1 LLTGVHR
8 FAPHKAPAL
17 RLDQLKQAGELRIP
31 FTTGVLLGVGEGRD
45 DHRHSFQAIA
55 ALARQYNHIQEVIL
69 QPYSP
74 AGDPYA
80 RSGAAGFPLRDLPGV
95 VAVAREILPPEV
107 VIQIPP
113 NLVLDRKHGP
123 DCGVTDAS
131 TITAA
136 AAAAAAATEAEE
148 EAAAVLQACLAAGAR
163 DLGGVS
169 PVDEVNRTYAFP
181 PAGTIIFPFPLPFL
195 PHTRAIIQ
203 QLPLNYSLIP
213 PSNPSR
219 IPTPATGCPAMR
231 AEVLRRRVEGDG
243 TPPAHGTGRATAPAP
258 APAATH
264 PHFVLRRRLPV
275 HDRLLPLAFEKP
287 PVARVLRRMGY

>member
-1 LLTGVHR
+1 MNASMGLMLEQVRHVPFSYLSPQPPSHLPHTPLTPTASHARPHPLPLTSRGPSQSTPVLLTGVHR

-45 DHRHSFQAIA
+45 DHRHSFHAIA

-95 VAVAREILPPEV
+95 VAMAREILPPEV

-123 DCGVTDAS
+123 DCGVTDAA
-131 TITAA
+131 TTAA
-136 AAAAAAATEAEE
+136 ATAVAAATEAEE

-181 PAGTIIFPFPLPFL
+181 PAGAP
-195 PHTRAIIQ
+195 
-203 QLPLNYSLIP
+203 YSYP
-213 PSNPSR
+213 
-219 IPTPATGCPAMR
+219 
-231 AEVLRRRVEGDG
+231 
-243 TPPAHGTGRATAPAP
+243 
-258 APAATH
+258 
-264 PHFVLRRRLPV
+264 
-275 HDRLLPLAFEKP
+275 
-287 PVARVLRRMGY
+287 Y